1 MFFVFNKVIILKLLF
16 SNIILMNAIWLIL
29 FIFDFIIVQFVII
42 KSISFQLMT

>member
-1 MFFVFNKVIILKLLF
+1 
-16 SNIILMNAIWLIL
+16 MNAIWLIL